1 MQFTAP
7 CILLQTDIH
16 HRKLEQSH
24 HSRPHPEEGLTDL
37 LDIFS
42 LPQYIRVMVSNY
54 QPLQTVFAIDKKEC
68 HMCEIRTEEQFS
80 PIVTIV
86 DTATQQML
94 DCVLLLHGEKPPEVN
109 CRTLFCYIAVQVTV
123 PYYDDTHDSE
133 QLLHQ
138 VKSKPC
144 KQGKLPLMFCF
155 YHPGTV
161 CVIQL
166 SVHSIVDSEGVE
178 YMYNSENC
186 DCIVQIIDRNQHGR
200 VNMTCRHGVVMM
212 KEVPLLKYIGHL
224 ASAKYH
230 KLEKR
235 FLQLFLSPNYHQIQQ
250 LSQVIVKRSTSA
262 DIKVLALLWEAVSL
276 YVREDF
282 KPAEELL
289 KAAWNCASQVE
300 ECENSLLLQG
310 RVLKHLAFLQ
320 HVQGNHDKAEEY
332 MLRSKNIFFLAMPSS
347 EKAFLLHTEL
357 RLKRRALFSTPKLTF
372 SSELYTSIERQ
383 YDLLREHAKY
393 MEEYKEPALCT
404 FLSMKASFHLRSELV
419 RDKLPPK
426 EYWPSPDDLRKAE
439 DCLNSIS
446 LDTMRSQINFYTAK
460 YYSALCD
467 LHIWKGNYPESMHYL
482 EKVRKVYEQMNL
494 YARVH
499 KLDRRLKL
507 LEKLKED
514 DKINEILK
522 EIS

>member
-1 MQFTAP
+1 MSN
-7 CILLQTDIH
+7 INKY
-16 HRKLEQSH
+16 RKIEGLH
-24 HSRPHPEEGLTDL
+24 HSRLHPDKVQESTDPVST
-37 LDIFS
+37 FS

-54 QPLQTVFAIDKKEC
+54 QPLQRVFAIDKGEC
-68 HMCEIRTEEQFS
+68 ESREIKAEEHFS

-86 DTATQQML
+86 DTATQQHL
-94 DCVLLLHGEKPPEVN
+94 DCVLLLHGEKLPEVS

-123 PYYDDTHDSE
+123 VPYCDDTHDSE
-133 QLLHQ
+133 QLPYH
-138 VKSKPC
+138 VKSKLC

-155 YHPGTV
+155 YQSGTV

-224 ASAKYH
+224 ASGKYH
-230 KLEKR
+230 KLEKY
-235 FLQLFLSPNYHQIQQ
+235 FLQLFLSPNYHQIHRM
-250 LSQVIVKRSTSA
+250 SQEIVKRCTSA
-262 DIKVLALLWEAVSL
+262 DIKVLALLWEAVSRC
-276 YVREDF
+276 VRGDF

-289 KAAWNCASQVE
+289 KAAWNVASQLE

-310 RVLKHLAFLQ
+310 RVLKHLAFLH
-320 HVQGNHDKAEEY
+320 HVQGNHDKAEDY
-332 MLRSKNIFFLAMPSS
+332 MLRSKNIFFLAAPSS

-357 RLKRRALFSTPKLTF
+357 RLKRRALFSIPKLTF

-426 EYWPSPDDLRKAE
+426 EYWPSPDDLKKAE

-467 LHIWKGNYPESMHYL
+467 LHIWKGKYPEAMHYL

-499 KLDRRLKL
+499 KLDQRLKL